1 MCEMK
6 IGGLMNKHEFA
17 LLAAL
22 EKGAVSS
29 PRELAQLAGVSLGT
43 TNATLRELV
52 AAGLAVMGEE
62 GAEGSAIAITE
73 AGLGA
78 LSPYKVDN
86 AIIMAAGLSSRF
98 APISYERPKGVL
110 TVRGE
115 VLIERQIKQLQE
127 AGITDITVVV
137 GYMKEEFF
145 YLEDLLGV
153 RISVNNEY
161 TERNNNST
169 IRRIADRLGNTY
181 ICSSD
186 DYFTE
191 NPFERYV
198 FGSYYSAVY
207 VEGETDEYC
216 LITKG
221 KDALIAD
228 VVVGGSD
235 SWVMLGHAYWDRSF
249 SKRFVEIL
257 DSIYDDPSTASKLW
271 EDIYID
277 HIDELPMIKR
287 EYEADVIWEFD
298 SLDEL
303 RVFDPYFIDNVDSSI
318 MDNIC
323 RVLGCER
330 RDITGINPIKQGLTN
345 LSFRFDVGGKSY
357 VYRHPGFGTSEII
370 SRKSEAMS
378 QRVAAKLGIDGTFI
392 YEDEC
397 EGWKI
402 SHYVENA
409 KPLDYHNEEHVK
421 LAMGMA
427 RKLHESGADTGYVFD
442 IHEDTK
448 KQIALLD
455 ERRRASFRDFRE
467 LYELAD
473 SLNDK
478 VKADGLPPVLC
489 HNDLYDPNFLIAG
502 DEIHLIDWEYS
513 GMSDYA
519 SDLGVFIACS
529 DYSYEEAM
537 HVLEVYFG
545 RELTPGE
552 LFHCVAYISVV
563 SFHWFVWALYQD
575 MCGSP
580 VGEYLHLYY
589 KYTKMYGKAAVKMAE
604 ELGR

>member
-1 MCEMK
+1 
-6 IGGLMNKHEFA
+6 MNKFEFA
-17 LLAAL
+17 ILVAL
-22 EKGAVSS
+22 EQAPAVSQ
-29 PRELAQLAGVSLGT
+29 RELSKAAKVSLGT
-43 TNATLRELV
+43 TNASVRALTERGLV
-52 AAGLAVMGEE
+52 EVTE
-62 GAEGSAIAITE
+62 SNAIAITQL
-73 AGLGA
+73 GLDS
-78 LSPYKVDN
+78 LSPYRVDN

-110 TVRGE
+110 SVRGE

-127 AGITDITVVV
+127 AGINDITVVV
-137 GYMKEEFF
+137 GYKKEEFF
-145 YLEDLLGV
+145 YLEDLMGV
-153 RISVNNEY
+153 KIVVNNEY
-161 TERNNNST
+161 AERNNNST
-169 IRRIADRLGNTY
+169 IKRVAAELSNTY

-198 FGSYYSAVY
+198 FGAYYSAVY

-216 LITKG
+216 LVTKG
-221 KDALIAD
+221 KDAHIVD
-228 VVVGGSD
+228 VVIGGAD
-235 SWVMLGHAYWDRSF
+235 SWVMLGHTYWDRAF

-257 DSIYDDPSTASKLW
+257 DEIYDDPATAGKLW

-277 HIDELPMIKR
+277 HIDELYMRKR
-287 EYEADVIWEFD
+287 EYEAGVIWEFD

-303 RVFDPYFIDNVDSSI
+303 RDFDPDFIDNVDSSI

-323 RVLGCER
+323 KILDCER
-330 RDITGINPIKQGLTN
+330 RDITGIVPIKQGLTN
-345 LSFRFDVGGKSY
+345 LSFRFDVKGKAY
-357 VYRHPGFGTSEII
+357 VYRHPGYGTSEII

-378 QRVAAKLGIDGTFI
+378 QAVAAKLGIDGTFI
-392 YEDEC
+392 YEDEV
-397 EGWKI
+397 EGWKL
-402 SHYVENA
+402 SHFVENA
-409 KPLDYHNEEHVK
+409 QPLDYHNDEHVRM
-421 LAMGMA
+421 AMAMA
-427 RKLHESGADTGYVFD
+427 RKLHESGADTGHVFD

-455 ERRRASFRDFRE
+455 ERRRTSFRDFAE

-473 SLNDK
+473 SLNEK
-478 VKADGLPPVLC
+478 VKADGLAPVLC

-519 SDLGVFIACS
+519 SDLAVFVACS
-529 DYSYEEAM
+529 DYTYEEG
-537 HVLEVYFG
+537 VGLLDIYFG
-545 RELTPGE
+545 RKPTPEE
-552 LFHCVAYISVV
+552 LFHCVAYYSVV

>member
-1 MCEMK
+1 
-6 IGGLMNKHEFA
+6 MNKHEFA

-22 EKGAVSS
+22 EKGALTSQ
-29 PRELAQLAGVSLGT
+29 RELARVAGVSLGT
-43 TNATLRELV
+43 TNSTLRTLMDAGMV
-52 AAGLAVMGEE
+52 AGGDGEDL
-62 GAEGSAIAITE
+62 AITE
-73 AGLGA
+73 LGLEA
-78 LSPYKVDN
+78 LEPYKVDN

-137 GYMKEEFF
+137 GYKKEEFF
-145 YLEDLLGV
+145 YLEDLMGV

-161 TERNNNST
+161 AERNNNST
-169 IRRIADRLGNTY
+169 IKRVADRLGNTY

-198 FGSYYSAVY
+198 YGSYYSAVY
-207 VEGETDEYC
+207 VEGATEEYC
-216 LITKG
+216 LVTKG
-221 KDALIAD
+221 KDALITD
-228 VVVGGSD
+228 VTIGGAD
-235 SWVMLGHAYWDRSF
+235 SWVMLGHAYWDRAF
-249 SKRFVEIL
+249 STQFLEIL
-257 DSIYDDPSTASKLW
+257 DAIYDEPTTAGKLW

-277 HIDELPMIKR
+277 HIAKLPMVKR
-287 EYEADVIWEFD
+287 EYDSGVIWEFD

-303 RVFDPYFIDNVDSSI
+303 RAFDPDFIDNVDSSI

-323 RVLGCER
+323 SVLGCER
-330 RDITGINPIKQGLTN
+330 REITGIDPIKQGLTN
-345 LSFRFDVGGKSY
+345 LSFRFDVKGKPY
-357 VYRHPGFGTSEII
+357 VYRHPGYGTSEII
-370 SRKSEAMS
+370 SRKSEALS
-378 QRVAAKLGIDGTFI
+378 QRVAADLGIDGTFI
-392 YEDEC
+392 FEDEE

-402 SHYVENA
+402 SHFIENA
-409 KPLDYHNEEHVK
+409 QPLNYHNAEHVK
-421 LAMGMA
+421 LAMSMA
-427 RKLHESGADTGYVFD
+427 RKLHESGADTGHVFD

-455 ERRRASFRDFRE
+455 EKRRTSFRDFAE

-473 SLNDK
+473 GLNEK
-478 VKADGLPPVLC
+478 VKADGLAPVLC
-489 HNDLYDPNFLIAG
+489 HNDLYEPNFLIAG

-519 SDLGVFIACS
+519 SDIGVFVACS
-529 DYSYEEAM
+529 DYSYEEAL
-537 HVLEVYFG
+537 HVLDEYFG
-545 RELTPGE
+545 RKPTQDE
-552 LFHCVAYISVV
+552 LFHCIAYISVV

-580 VGEYLHLYY
+580 VGELLHLYY
-589 KYTKMYGKAAVKMAE
+589 KYTKMYGRKAMEMAE